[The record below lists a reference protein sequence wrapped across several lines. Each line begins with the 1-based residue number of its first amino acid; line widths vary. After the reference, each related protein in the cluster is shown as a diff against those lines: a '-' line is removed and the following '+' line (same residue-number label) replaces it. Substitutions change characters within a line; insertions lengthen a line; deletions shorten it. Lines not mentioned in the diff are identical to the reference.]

1 MSRVPYPDMDQLSPL
16 KHDRIFAP
24 GRRYVL
30 NVQKMNLHIPD
41 ALWAAQA
48 DLGAAAMQA
57 AGFDARTK
65 ELVVLRVAVLDKS
78 EYELFHHRGLGLD
91 AGIRQAELD
100 AVEAGDLGAFPP
112 RERALLE
119 FVDEV
124 VRDVSPSD
132 ETLARIR
139 KHFSLPEVFAVVTII
154 GSYMLTSRLA
164 AVGGVEFD
172 EKPVNQW

>member
-41 ALWAAQA
+41 AMWAAQA
-48 DLGAAAMQA
+48 DLGAAAMQ
-57 AGFDARTK
+57 GGGLDARTK
-65 ELVVLRVAVLDKS
+65 ELVVVRVAVLEKS

-91 AGIRQAELD
+91 AGISQAELD
-100 AVEAGDLGAFPP
+100 ALEANDLSVFDA
-112 RERALLE
+112 RERALLD
-119 FVDEV
+119 FADQTW
-124 VRDVSPSD
+124 RGSPSD
-132 ETLARIR
+132 ETLARVR
-139 KHFSLPEVFAVVTII
+139 KHFSLSDIFAVVAII
-154 GSYMLTSRLA
+154 GSYMLTSRLV
-164 AVGGVEFD
+164 AVGGVELD